1 MKKIH
6 DAVTETILSEH
17 EPMHA
22 LINGYMNLSAYAKKI
37 HGQIEDKTL
46 KDVKVSGIVVALS
59 RLQKKLSA
67 VDPLQ
72 IDVDINNIIT
82 KSPLAEI
89 VYEKSPSLL
98 KKLSSLY
105 EEVHTNADDFLNI
118 TVSTND
124 FAVIC
129 SERLEKKITKHF
141 RAKPRLITKNL
152 ASLGISFD
160 PKYYNLPNVG
170 YSLMHKVARR
180 RIVLA
185 EIVSTHTEMIFIF
198 DQKYL
203 STMMEVFAD

>member
-6 DAVTETILSEH
+6 DAVIEVILSEH
-17 EPMHA
+17 EAMHA
-22 LINGYMNLSAYAKKI
+22 LTNGYMNLSAYAKKI
-37 HGQIEDKTL
+37 HGLIEDRTL

-59 RLQKKLSA
+59 RLQKKLDA
-67 VDPLQ
+67 ADPLQ

-82 KSPLAEI
+82 KSPLVEI
-89 VYEKSPSLL
+89 VYEKSPQLL

-105 EEVHTNADDFLNI
+105 DEVHTNTDDFLNI

-124 FAVIC
+124 LAVIC

-141 RAKPRLITKNL
+141 QEKPRLVTGNL

-160 PKYYNLPNVG
+160 PKYYDLPNVG

-203 STMMEVFAD
+203 SRIMEAFSD